1 MEVTRSD
8 LMDAAKRHDGVD
20 VELMMMLARYQ
31 ANGVPIFFEDRPST
45 PQEIV
50 DIMMVHEDEIYMP
63 DYVTDTDNHVVQIR
77 YDHVK

>member
-8 LMDAAKRHDGVD
+8 LMDVGNRHDGVD
-20 VELMMMLARYQ
+20 VELMMLLAKYQ

-50 DIMMVHEDEIYMP
+50 DIMMVHEDEVYMP
-63 DYVTDTDNHVVQIR
+63 DYVTDTQDRLIQIR